1 MLTCMLSWPTDV
13 DYDSA
18 SLLTW
23 MIMLLF
29 NMTVKCQKDVVLVI
43 FYFHNLKNYVL
54 LAADFNIA

>member
-13 DYDSA
+13 DYDLA

-23 MIMLLF
+23 MIMRLF
-29 NMTVKCQKDVVLVI
+29 DMTAKCQKDVVLVI
-43 FYFHNLKNYVL
+43 FYFHNLENCVL